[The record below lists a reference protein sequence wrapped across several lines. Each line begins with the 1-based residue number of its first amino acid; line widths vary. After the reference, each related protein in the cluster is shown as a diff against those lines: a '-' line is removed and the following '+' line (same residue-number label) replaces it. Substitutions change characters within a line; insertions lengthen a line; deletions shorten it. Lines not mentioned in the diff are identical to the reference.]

1 MGPNFLASKSSISD
15 SGEIDYPPI
24 SGLELPSQPMVDWSS
39 KTIQEKIAR
48 LIELQT
54 FQGTWSGSE
63 SEIFKFVVRMGRRKV
78 SRDNMTLIR
87 ESVLRRLWLSGLRF
101 ARVRKR
107 VFVAWLSRRREVGSR
122 EVGRWD

>member
-48 LIELQT
+48 LRL
-54 FQGTWSGSE
+54 SSN
-63 SEIFKFVVRMGRRKV
+63 FKLSKVRGPALNLKSSSSWLGWGEGRC
-78 SRDNMTLIR
+78 R
-87 ESVLRRLWLSGLRF
+87 ETI
-101 ARVRKR
+101 
-107 VFVAWLSRRREVGSR
+107 
-122 EVGRWD
+122 